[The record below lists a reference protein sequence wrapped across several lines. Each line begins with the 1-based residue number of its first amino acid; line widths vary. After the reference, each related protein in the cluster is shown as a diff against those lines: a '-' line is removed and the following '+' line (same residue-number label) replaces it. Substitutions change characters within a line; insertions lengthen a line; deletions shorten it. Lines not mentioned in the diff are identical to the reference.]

1 MSELTIP
8 LPAREAESASVAGS
22 ALHASARPL
31 IALATQLRDAVIDSP
46 AAMKQAL
53 VAAVARFERD
63 AAGAG
68 CDERS
73 IAAASYLLCVW
84 VDEVVGSTPWG
95 AGGAGLLQR
104 FHGESDGSRK
114 VMRLLSRL
122 VEQPGR
128 HQALLELFHAC
139 LSLGLQG
146 GLRELPDSARQLEAL
161 RQRVHLV
168 LPQPDVALAPT
179 WRSAVVASTGP
190 RRRYVLAALLALG
203 LAALGVYSASHLLLA
218 ERVDR
223 VFASMQQL
231 ALASRVAEPP
241 KRVSSATALAIPS
254 RLLPALANDIE
265 AGRLILR
272 DEAHRSVVTLAAD
285 RLFAPGSTQI
295 AAEQLPLLGRVAA
308 ALASKGGK
316 VLVVGHT
323 DGSDARTARLP
334 SAWHQSHE
342 WASRVADRLRQSLDA
357 ERVAAEGSGVLDAPS
372 DRELPRR
379 RVEIVLYP

>member
-1 MSELTIP
+1 M
-8 LPAREAESASVAGS
+8 
-22 ALHASARPL
+22 
-31 IALATQLRDAVIDSP
+31 
-46 AAMKQAL
+46 
-53 VAAVARFERD
+53 
-63 AAGAG
+63 
-68 CDERS
+68 
-73 IAAASYLLCVW
+73 
-84 VDEVVGSTPWG
+84 
-95 AGGAGLLQR
+95 
-104 FHGESDGSRK
+104 
-114 VMRLLSRL
+114 
-122 VEQPGR
+122 
-128 HQALLELFHAC
+128 
-139 LSLGLQG
+139 
-146 GLRELPDSARQLEAL
+146 
-161 RQRVHLV
+161 
-168 LPQPDVALAPT
+168 
-179 WRSAVVASTGP
+179 
-190 RRRYVLAALLALG
+190 
-203 LAALGVYSASHLLLA
+203 
-218 ERVDR
+218 
-223 VFASMQQL
+223 
-231 ALASRVAEPP
+231 
-241 KRVSSATALAIPS
+241 SSATALAIPS

-323 DGSDARTARLP
+323 DGSDARTVRLP